1 MNLTGRCSRSVRT
14 TTRTT
19 SLSRVLLVLGCSS
32 FLASNNHIVQ
42 GFSVVS
48 LVKTGERK
56 TAGLYATTSVASDD
70 DEGVT
75 EAELSSQTISVKSST
90 TSPTSSATQS
100 FSSNGNRG
108 KEKNLLEGRWE
119 EMNGNYIL
127 RPPVSS
133 SPYPKALIHFL
144 GGALVGA
151 SPHVAYRY
159 ILEKLSERGY
169 VVVATPYKLTFDHL
183 TTCDD
188 VISRFEQCAPALARQ
203 YGAVPVVGIGH
214 SCGALLQVIITSL
227 FPDTPRAANVLMSY
241 NNKPITEAVPFFEEL
256 VSPLSVALASSG
268 NMTMSVKDDDTG
280 ESWSPP
286 SAVDMMK
293 MSLQL
298 AKVSAQGN
306 IPSDELISDIARKVL
321 PPVSPLS
328 PGDVALPSA
337 IRESFDTVINP
348 VSTVLNESG
357 ILPFTG
363 QIVEVVDQIPDLILE
378 VAAGVKDFVPTP
390 DSLAA
395 VAKKAYRARK
405 TLLIQFEND
414 GIDETEILEDVL
426 AEAERIMR
434 MKRPMVTMGLERKV
448 LQGGHATPLLAPPAI
463 IASRAEDI
471 LGVDEAKERLLYK
484 QADDIVEELSVW
496 LEGLVD

>member
-298 AKVSAQGN
+298 AKVSAQG
-306 IPSDELISDIARKVL
+306 EFLK
-321 PPVSPLS
+321 
-328 PGDVALPSA
+328 
-337 IRESFDTVINP
+337 IRNTVYLFC
-348 VSTVLNESG
+348 S
-357 ILPFTG
+357 
-363 QIVEVVDQIPDLILE
+363 
-378 VAAGVKDFVPTP
+378 
-390 DSLAA
+390 
-395 VAKKAYRARK
+395 
-405 TLLIQFEND
+405 
-414 GIDETEILEDVL
+414 
-426 AEAERIMR
+426 
-434 MKRPMVTMGLERKV
+434 
-448 LQGGHATPLLAPPAI
+448 
-463 IASRAEDI
+463 
-471 LGVDEAKERLLYK
+471 
-484 QADDIVEELSVW
+484 
-496 LEGLVD
+496 